1 MDYPSAWA
9 DTVMKQLKSTN
20 HDWLIIEDKQQNNN
34 SYYSNSPQKENL
46 ILFFSLY
53 MSAIIRKF

>member
-1 MDYPSAWA
+1 MDYPSASE

-34 SYYSNSPQKENL
+34 SYYFNSPQKEKTL
-46 ILFFSLY
+46 I
-53 MSAIIRKF
+53 